1 MDKIIL
7 TATNSTTMHAIE
19 LSQDAGIDELFNA
32 FKSLLIGLTYHNSTI
47 DNHILDMS
55 ETIKLNDNERI

>member
-19 LSQDAGIDELFNA
+19 LSQDSGIDELFNA
-32 FKSLLIGLTYHNSTI
+32 FRSILIGLTYHNSTI
-47 DNHILDMS
+47 DNHILDMAQS
-55 ETIKLNDNERI
+55 ITNEAL